1 MTQFSETIVPPV
13 YVNPGNTAR
22 VLVVDD
28 EQYMCEICARTL
40 GAASYNVVATTDTK
54 AALHELRHNQPFDL
68 LLVDIKMPTMS
79 GLDLARTARE
89 GDPAIAIIIMTGH
102 ASIENLHQAVQ
113 RGIADFITK
122 PFELEQLQLAVEQAL
137 HKRRLLQDSLRL
149 QSVEQLLASSDA
161 INATLHRAELCQI
174 ILQTALKQTDC
185 QVGFLLLGDDQHNF
199 CETLSAPAKWQLLDA
214 GYAIAR
220 QVRQNG
226 APLNVRGEEV
236 LCSDGAKHISRILA
250 VPLRAQGNI
259 IGVLL
264 LGDDRPDALRP
275 GMQEIATI
283 LANHA
288 GTALRNAHLYGELQE
303 AYQRLQELDRL
314 KSEFIAIAS
323 HELRTPLSIVLG
335 YATMVRDQSSG
346 NQREYAERV
355 VTSAQKINDIV
366 NDMVN
371 LRHLELGKATI
382 NLERCELQ
390 HLISQ
395 VMAQMLPVAQQKG
408 HEVTLTL
415 PPKPVLILT
424 DREKVILVLSNLLSN
439 AIKFTPKHGAIEIKA
454 FLWSRDRP
462 ENISPNAVVFSS
474 PVRPEP
480 ANTNASWIALMV
492 QDNGIGIPERELA
505 RIFERFYQV
514 ADSLTRQQDGA
525 GLGLTIVRELVL
537 LLGGTIWVESTIGQ
551 GSVFGFALPYRP
563 T

>member
-1 MTQFSETIVPPV
+1 MTQFSETIVQPV
-13 YVNPGNTAR
+13 TANTSNTAR

-40 GAASYNVVATTDTK
+40 RAASYDVIATTDAK
-54 AALHELRHNQPFDL
+54 IALHELRHSQPFDL

-149 QSVEQLLASSDA
+149 QSVEQLLASSNA

-174 ILQTALKQTDC
+174 ILQTALKQTAC

-214 GYAIAR
+214 GYTVAR
-220 QVRQNG
+220 QVRQSG
-226 APLNVRGEEV
+226 TPLNAYSSEEV
-236 LCSDGAKHISRILA
+236 LCSDGAQHISRILA

-259 IGVLL
+259 VGVLL

-355 VTSAQKINDIV
+355 V
-366 NDMVN
+366 
-371 LRHLELGKATI
+371 
-382 NLERCELQ
+382 
-390 HLISQ
+390 
-395 VMAQMLPVAQQKG
+395 
-408 HEVTLTL
+408 
-415 PPKPVLILT
+415 
-424 DREKVILVLSNLLSN
+424 
-439 AIKFTPKHGAIEIKA
+439 
-454 FLWSRDRP
+454 
-462 ENISPNAVVFSS
+462 
-474 PVRPEP
+474 
-480 ANTNASWIALMV
+480 
-492 QDNGIGIPERELA
+492 
-505 RIFERFYQV
+505 
-514 ADSLTRQQDGA
+514 
-525 GLGLTIVRELVL
+525 
-537 LLGGTIWVESTIGQ
+537 
-551 GSVFGFALPYRP
+551 
-563 T
+563 